1 MPGLIETGQ
10 SGQRQDLSN
19 YITNIQRTDTPLFT
33 MIPKDTVNRTRFDT
47 QVDDYGETTDME
59 GVASNEDADDFDNM
73 SENRGDIQNYVMKM
87 WEKPM
92 VDDFAENVSENAA
105 LAEGEYV
112 EAVRKAIVR
121 LKFRIEKRLMSQ
133 MEASVQGSGSKYGT
147 CGFYGFLKA
156 TAPTG
161 SQVIP
166 ERFRIAAAQRYTGNA
181 ADITE
186 EIMHNLLQEVFEATY
201 GQGKFTGLLGSELKQ
216 LVSLMSIYRANVSGS
231 TIVRQINV
239 KEGRTLEAVVDMLVG
254 DFGQVDLVPTT
265 RINHFDATG
274 TATSQA
280 IRRGSGLILDLTK
293 WGLAFKRKP
302 GHKRLEDKG
311 GGPRGIV
318 DAIFGLRCKSPK
330 ANAAL
335 PVAA

>member
-10 SGQRQDLSN
+10 SGQRQDLSS

-47 QVDDYGETTDME
+47 QIDDYGETDDMT
-59 GVASNEDADDFDNM
+59 GVASNEDAEDFDNM
-73 SENRGDIQNYVMKM
+73 AENRGDIQNYVMKM

-92 VDDFAENVSENAA
+92 VDDFSENVSENPA

-112 EAVRKAIVR
+112 ESVRKAIVR

-156 TAPTG
+156 VAPTG
-161 SQVIP
+161 SQTVP
-166 ERFRIAAAQRYTGNA
+166 ERFRLVSGQRYTGAA
-181 ADITE
+181 ADVTE

-201 GQGKFTGLLGSELKQ
+201 GQGKFTGILGSEIKQ
-216 LVSLMSIYRANVSGS
+216 LVSLFSIYRANVASH

-239 KEGRTLEAVVDMLVG
+239 KDAKTLENVVDMLVG
-254 DFGQVDLVPTT
+254 DFGQVDLVPST
-265 RINHFDATG
+265 RINHFDVNGA
-274 TATSQA
+274 ATSTA
-280 IRRGSGLILDLTK
+280 IRRGSGLILDLSK

-318 DAIFGLRCKSPK
+318 DTIFGLRAKSPK
-330 ANAAL
+330 SNCPM
-335 PVAA
+335 PVSG